1 METSALYQTRKTL
14 KLAYPV
20 ILGQLAQMI
29 LGVIDMAM
37 VGAVGYK
44 ELAAAALVNSVVN
57 IPFVLGVGITISV
70 SQLVSMANG
79 QRNGAMVSHY
89 LFNGF
94 ILSGVTAI
102 LIALGLAFGRNILFH
117 MGQDPEVAEL
127 AVPYLQLIGWSI
139 VPMILFMALKQFTD
153 GLEFTKT
160 AMIISLTAIPIN
172 FFLNWLL
179 IFGHFGFPRL
189 ELVGA
194 GIGTLISRIAVFIAL
209 LIVVLRHKIFRKYI
223 IIGKR
228 QWFLQKKTWKDLLY
242 IGIPSSLQ
250 VGMESG
256 AFAVSAILIG
266 TIGAREQAA
275 HQIAI
280 SVVALTFMVSL
291 GLSQAGSIRVSNTF
305 GRKDLPLLRLIGKTT
320 LITAGIYGSLCA
332 LLIFLFR
339 NQIPLLFTDDLPVIE
354 ISISLLLLAGIF
366 QISDSTQAISSG
378 LLRGIKDVKI
388 PTIYIAI
395 AYWVVGLPVGS
406 LLTFY
411 YDMGARGMWI
421 GFIVGLT
428 ISAILLGFRFRNIS
442 KSDKVLLNMQ
452 EKEKTKA

>member
-1 METSALYQTRKTL
+1 MKQSNFLQTKKTL

-44 ELAAAALVNSVVN
+44 ELAAAALVNSVIN
-57 IPFVLGVGITISV
+57 IPFVLGMGITISV

-79 QRNGAMVSHY
+79 QRNGALVSHY

-94 ILSGVTAI
+94 VLSGVTAVI
-102 LIALGLAFGRNILFH
+102 IAIGLALGKGVLFH
-117 MGQDPEVAEL
+117 LGQDFEVAML
-127 AVPYLQLIGWSI
+127 SVPYLELMGWSI
-139 VPMILFMALKQFTD
+139 IPMVLFMALKQFTD
-153 GLEFTKT
+153 GLEYTKT
-160 AMIISLTAIPIN
+160 AMIISMTAIPLN
-172 FFLNWLL
+172 FLLNYIM
-179 IFGHFGFPRL
+179 IFGKFGFPRL

-194 GIGTLISRIAVFIAL
+194 GIGTLITRTVIFTAL
-209 LIVVLRHKIFRKYI
+209 IIVVLRHKLFRKYI

-228 QWFLQKKTWKDLLY
+228 QWYLNRKTWKDLLH

-266 TIGAREQAA
+266 TLGAREQAA
-275 HQIAI
+275 HQIAM
-280 SVVALTFMVSL
+280 SMVALTFMIAM
-291 GLSQAGSIRVSNTF
+291 GLSQAGSIRVSNSF

-320 LITAGIYGSLCA
+320 FVTAVVYGTVCA
-332 LLIFLFR
+332 VLFVLLR
-339 NQIPLLFTDDLPVIE
+339 NYIPYMFTQDTAVIE
-354 ISISLLLLAGIF
+354 IAVSLLLFAAIF

-411 YDMGARGMWI
+411 FEMGASGIWI

-428 ISAILLGFRFRNIS
+428 ISAILLSLRFKNIT
-442 KSDKVLLNMQ
+442 KSDKILYSFTQ
-452 EKEKTKA
+452 RK

>member
-1 METSALYQTRKTL
+1 MKQSNFLQTKKTL

-20 ILGQLAQMI
+20 VLGQLAQML

-44 ELAAAALVNSVVN
+44 ELAAAALVNSVIN
-57 IPFVLGVGITISV
+57 IPFVLGMGITISV

-79 QRNGAMVSHY
+79 QRNGALVSHY

-94 ILSGVTAI
+94 VLSGITAVVI
-102 LIALGLAFGRNILFH
+102 AVGLALGKNVLFH
-117 MGQDPEVAEL
+117 LGQDFEVATL
-127 AVPYLQLIGWSI
+127 SVPYLELMGWSI
-139 VPMILFMALKQFTD
+139 IPMVLFMALKQFTD
-153 GLEFTKT
+153 GLEYTKT
-160 AMIISLTAIPIN
+160 AMIISLTAIPLN
-172 FFLNWLL
+172 FLLNYIM
-179 IFGHFGFPRL
+179 IFGKFGFPRL

-194 GIGTLISRIAVFIAL
+194 GIGTLITRTVIFTAL
-209 LIVVLRHKIFRKYI
+209 IIVVLRHKIFRKYI

-228 QWFLQKKTWKDLLY
+228 QWFLNRKTWKDLLH

-266 TIGAREQAA
+266 TLGAREQAA
-275 HQIAI
+275 HQIAM
-280 SVVALTFMVSL
+280 SMVALTFMIAM
-291 GLSQAGSIRVSNTF
+291 GLSQAGSIRVSNSF

-320 LITAGIYGSLCA
+320 FVTAVVYGTVCA
-332 LLIFLFR
+332 VLFVLLRNYIPFLFT
-339 NQIPLLFTDDLPVIE
+339 QDTAVIE
-354 ISISLLLLAGIF
+354 IAVSLLLFAAIF

-411 YDMGARGMWI
+411 FEMGASGIWI

-428 ISAILLGFRFRNIS
+428 ISALLLSLRFKNIT
-442 KSDKVLLNMQ
+442 KSEKVLS
-452 EKEKTKA
+452 KYKSS